1 MTTGTGIYLDHNAG
15 APLRA
20 AVADAMRDM
29 LGTGGNASSVHAPGR
44 AARAR
49 IEAARASVARLAG
62 VAGEAVTFT
71 SGATEA
77 NVTALVPVWKAGRGE
92 RRFSRL
98 LVSAVEHPSVV
109 SGGRFEAARV
119 EQFAVDRHGRVDVAG
134 LARRLQALNAAGE
147 TVLVSVMAANNE
159 TGVVQPLAEI
169 GAVVA
174 QAGCVLHVDAVQAA
188 GRLEIDLDAWGAAS
202 AALSAHKIGGPQG
215 AGALVVR
222 DTGLRPVPLLT
233 GGGQE
238 RWQRA
243 GTENGLAIAGF
254 GVAADLA
261 ADEFAVWQQIAA
273 LRDGFERDLRA
284 IWPDT
289 VIFGDGAERLAN
301 TCCFAVPGV
310 SAETALIAL
319 DLEGIAV
326 SSGSACSSGKVA
338 VSHVLTAM
346 GVDRD
351 LARCALRISLGVDT
365 TAAELEVFLAAWRR
379 LSERIRSSG
388 AGRAA

>member
-1 MTTGTGIYLDHNAG
+1 MTTGPSIYLDHNAG

-20 AVADAMRDM
+20 EVADAMREM
-29 LGTGGNASSVHAPGR
+29 LGAGGNASSVHAPGR

-77 NVTALVPVWKAGRGE
+77 NVTALVPLWKAGRGE

-119 EQFAVDRHGRVDVAG
+119 EQLAVDPLGRVDVAG
-134 LARRLQALNAAGE
+134 LARRLEALAAAGE

-174 QAGCVLHVDAVQAA
+174 QAGGILHVDAVQAA
-188 GRLEIDLDAWGAAS
+188 GRIAIDLDAWGAAS

-261 ADEFAVWQQIAA
+261 ARELSVWREIAA

-289 VIFGDGAERLAN
+289 VIFSGGAERLAN

-351 LARCALRISLGVDT
+351 LARCALRISLGADT